1 MKGKLIVFEG
11 VEGCGK
17 TTQIKRT
24 EAWLLEN
31 PVVQYMKRRDFQ
43 SRVCLTREPGGT
55 DLGTRIR
62 QILLGESDDS
72 VQSSLHDQAEL
83 LLYAADRAQHV
94 QEFLIPYLDQGAI
107 ILCDRYTDSTV
118 AYQGYGRGLN
128 LQVIEKLNHIATGGL
143 ESDLTLWLDLDAEV
157 GLARTRNR
165 GACDRIEQANL
176 EFHRRVQHGFATL
189 ADAYP
194 NRIIRIDAQGTQEDV
209 ARQIQSVL
217 EEKLVRWYPAL
228 T

>member
-24 EAWLLEN
+24 KAWLLEN
-31 PVVQYMKRRDFQ
+31 PVVQHMQRGDFQ
-43 SRVCLTREPGGT
+43 RWVCLTREPGGT

-62 QILLGESDDS
+62 QILLGESGDS
-72 VQSSLHDQAEL
+72 VQSSIHDHAEL

-94 QEFLIPYLDQGAI
+94 QEFLTPHLNRGAL

-128 LQVIEKLNHIATGGL
+128 LQIIEQLNYIATGGL
-143 ESDLTLWLDLDAEV
+143 ESDLTFWLDLDVET
-157 GLARTRNR
+157 GLTRTRNR
-165 GACDRIEQANL
+165 GGCDRIEHANL
-176 EFHRRVQHGFATL
+176 EFHRRVQGGFATL

-194 NRIIRIDAQGTQEDV
+194 NRIIRIDARGTEQDV
-209 ARQIQSVL
+209 ADQIQSVL
-217 EEKLVRWYPAL
+217 EERLLQWYPASA
-228 T
+228 